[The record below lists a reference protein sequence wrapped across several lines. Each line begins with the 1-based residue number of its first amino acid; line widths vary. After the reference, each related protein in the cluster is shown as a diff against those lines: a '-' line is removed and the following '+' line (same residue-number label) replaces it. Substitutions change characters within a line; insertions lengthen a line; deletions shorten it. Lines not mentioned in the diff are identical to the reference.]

1 MNYYLIQASY
11 TSQAIAAMV
20 KNPQDRAAAVR
31 PMIEKAGG
39 KLHGLWFTFG
49 DTDIVA
55 IAEMPNN
62 ISAAAI
68 SMAIGASGVM
78 SSYRSTALM
87 TSGEAVEA
95 MQQAAGGSRNLP
107 DPEVAKPRPPT
118 PPRGTG
124 ADAFWRASRSSGA
137 DDRYRMAP
145 L

>member
-1 MNYYLIQASY
+1 MSYYLIQASY
-11 TSQAIAAMV
+11 TPQAIAAMV

-62 ISAAAI
+62 VSAAAI

-78 SSYRSTALM
+78 SSYRSTPLM

-95 MQQAAGGSRNLP
+95 MQHAAAVSYQAP
-107 DPEVAKPRPPT
+107 K
-118 PPRGTG
+118 
-124 ADAFWRASRSSGA
+124 
-137 DDRYRMAP
+137 
-145 L
+145 

>member
-1 MNYYLIQASY
+1 MSYYLIQASY

-49 DTDIVA
+49 DSDIVA

-62 ISAAAI
+62 VSAAAI

-78 SSYRSTALM
+78 SSYRSTPLM
-87 TSGEAVEA
+87 TSGEAAEA
-95 MQQAAGGSRNLP
+95 MQHAASVTCQAP
-107 DPEVAKPRPPT
+107 K
-118 PPRGTG
+118 
-124 ADAFWRASRSSGA
+124 
-137 DDRYRMAP
+137 
-145 L
+145 